1 MSATAPALHA
11 EFERGAIDGRNCRRL
26 NQPIP
31 TLQGGAYAVGFLFG
45 YQVEQRMPAPGV

>member
-26 NQPIP
+26 SQPIP
-31 TLQGGAYAVGFLFG
+31 TLRGGAYAVGFLFG
-45 YQVEQRMPAPGV
+45 YRVERRKPTPVV